1 MTRYIVRRFLYM
13 IVLLVM
19 ISVAAFAIM
28 QLPPGDFVEALVTR
42 MELFTGAQMTEEAV
56 QALRRQYGVD
66 RPMIVQ
72 YLRWAGNLLQG
83 DLGRSFLY
91 EKPVARIIAARL
103 PLTMLVAVFTIV
115 FTYVVAI
122 PVGIYSAT
130 HQYSI
135 VDYTVTAV
143 GFVGLAT
150 PNFLLALILM
160 FLLFKYFDFTA
171 VGLFSTD
178 FADQPWSWAK
188 LADMLKHLP
197 IPVVVVGT
205 AGTAGLIRV
214 LRATVL
220 DELGK
225 QYVITAR
232 AKGVAEHRLLFKYP
246 VRIAINPLVST
257 IGWTLPWIFS
267 GSAITSIVLDL
278 PTMGPILFEGLL
290 NQDMQLGGSI
300 IMVLAALTVIGTF
313 ISDLL
318 LVWIDPRIRL
328 ADSR

>member
-42 MELFTGAQMTEEAV
+42 MELFTGSQMTEEAV

-72 YLRWAGNLLQG
+72 YLRWAGNLLRG

-150 PNFLLALILM
+150 PNFCWR
-160 FLLFKYFDFTA
+160 
-171 VGLFSTD
+171 S
-178 FADQPWSWAK
+178 S
-188 LADMLKHLP
+188 
-197 IPVVVVGT
+197 
-205 AGTAGLIRV
+205 
-214 LRATVL
+214 
-220 DELGK
+220 
-225 QYVITAR
+225 
-232 AKGVAEHRLLFKYP
+232 
-246 VRIAINPLVST
+246 SC
-257 IGWTLPWIFS
+257 S
-267 GSAITSIVLDL
+267 CSSSTSISRQSGCSPPISRISLGR
-278 PTMGPILFEGLL
+278 GP
-290 NQDMQLGGSI
+290 NSRTCSSI
-300 IMVLAALTVIGTF
+300 F
-313 ISDLL
+313 
-318 LVWIDPRIRL
+318 PFR
-328 ADSR
+328 